1 MHAKSSTGTPRHVA
15 YLKEVCKAF
24 AFESFCV
31 KSIELACRLWE
42 LGMRNSVEWLVVR
55 IHYLQFSCYYTKSY
69 SSTQKDVISPS
80 VVRYFVFNCR
90 VELWICQPLH
100 LRFQLQGILLCAC
113 ACCLSFSLFQILT
126 ANFSWLHILSSYI
139 SCAVVCTLYS
149 QSRQHLPCH
158 KLSWKRFV
166 LNVLN
171 VFTTKA

>member
-1 MHAKSSTGTPRHVA
+1 
-15 YLKEVCKAF
+15 
-24 AFESFCV
+24 
-31 KSIELACRLWE
+31 
-42 LGMRNSVEWLVVR
+42 MRNSVEWLVVR
-55 IHYLQFSCYYTKSY
+55 IHYLQFSYYYTKSY

-139 SCAVVCTLYS
+139 SCAVVCTLLFTKQATFAMS
-149 QSRQHLPCH
+149 QI
-158 KLSWKRFV
+158 KL
-166 LNVLN
+166 
-171 VFTTKA
+171 KAVCLECTECFHH